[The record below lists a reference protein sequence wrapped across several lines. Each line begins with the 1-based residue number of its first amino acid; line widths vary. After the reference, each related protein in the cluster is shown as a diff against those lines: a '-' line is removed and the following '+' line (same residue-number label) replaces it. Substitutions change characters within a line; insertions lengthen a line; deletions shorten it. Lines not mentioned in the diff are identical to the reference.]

1 MLFATARMLRSVNL
15 WMAGATA
22 KLEGKNGSKPHAPGS
37 ASSQAASGGEGK
49 AQMKT
54 ALQVINEMIKA
65 RLTQPKV
72 DFLNDTGKRL
82 KNQDPIS
89 SLEYERLK
97 ERGLIVL
104 NVSIGNLRFS
114 PVGETEVI
122 KQWEANWLANALAEK
137 DQIDRR
143 RSLIETAGQE
153 QALRQYA
160 HLLSQALERDKPS
173 GVKATLKTLL
183 MRSRSIIIRDDQLR
197 RKMSAEQQELDA
209 IIRWI
214 EVNGP

>member
-1 MLFATARMLRSVNL
+1 MV
-15 WMAGATA
+15 
-22 KLEGKNGSKPHAPGS
+22 
-37 ASSQAASGGEGK
+37 
-49 AQMKT
+49 
-54 ALQVINEMIKA
+54 KA
-65 RLTQPKV
+65 RLTQPTV
-72 DFLNDTGKRL
+72 NQLDDTGKRIL
-82 KNQDPIS
+82 NQSIKSP
-89 SLEYERLK
+89 EYDHLK
-97 ERGLIVL
+97 ERGLVVL

-114 PVGETEVI
+114 PAGEAEVI
-122 KQWEANWLANALAEK
+122 KQWESNWLANAQTEK

-143 RSLIETAGQE
+143 RNLIETAGQE

-173 GVKATLKTLL
+173 GVKATLKDPAHALAV
-183 MRSRSIIIRDDQLR
+183 RSSYRDDQLR